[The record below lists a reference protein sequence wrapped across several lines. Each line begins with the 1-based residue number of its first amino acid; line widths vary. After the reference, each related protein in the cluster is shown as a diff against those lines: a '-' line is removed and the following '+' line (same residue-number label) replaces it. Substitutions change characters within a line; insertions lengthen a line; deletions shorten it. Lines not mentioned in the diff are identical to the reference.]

1 MSLLDDEDEPEPSS
15 AAPLTANGEDR
26 AEDEAK
32 APEVASPAVDAE
44 GESSILPR
52 FREQEE
58 GV

>member
-1 MSLLDDEDEPEPSS
+1 MSLLDDEDDLEAPAEAPAASNGSETAAEP
-15 AAPLTANGEDR
+15 A
-26 AEDEAK
+26 
-32 APEVASPAVDAE
+32 EVASAPVDAQ